1 MKELYR
7 TIFLAYII
15 VDFLILLIFVL
26 INVAFITLL
35 ERKILG
41 YSQRRIGPNK
51 PSIIG
56 LLQPIADAVKL
67 FMKNFIVSNKIMKL
81 VFFFMPIVSLS
92 LVL

>member
-1 MKELYR
+1 MKEFYR

-81 VFFFMPIVSLS
+81 VFFFMPTVRLS